1 MISLLPILLRIAGG
15 GLILLALL
23 HIPIGRKLRWSE
35 DSRNL
40 TPVNAAVFQVHTF
53 FICLV
58 LGLMGLPCLMEPAVF
73 LTPTRA
79 GTWVSWSFATFWAIR
94 LYCQWFVYAP
104 GLWQS
109 KRLET
114 LVHTGFTLMWTA
126 LTALFS
132 ACGAVQMGWIR

>member
-79 GTWVSWSFATFWAIR
+79 GTWVSWSFATFWPSGSTASGSFTR
-94 LYCQWFVYAP
+94 PASGRANDWRRSCTP
-104 GLWQS
+104 GS
-109 KRLET
+109 P
-114 LVHTGFTLMWTA
+114 
-126 LTALFS
+126 
-132 ACGAVQMGWIR
+132 